1 MFGRCLMLAL
11 LGAGA
16 ALALRC
22 VVFAGVQHVQ
32 VVVWGWCF
40 GFWRYS
46 AVVTLFYY
54 SIVRSSKIVSRK
66 SLGN

>member
-11 LGAGA
+11 RRAGA

-32 VVVWGWCF
+32 VVVWGWYLEF
-40 GFWRYS
+40 TRYS
-46 AVVTLFYY
+46 AVVALFY
-54 SIVRSSKIVSRK
+54 
-66 SLGN
+66 